1 MRRWQL
7 VSLCAV
13 CAVGMNSYVYAN
25 LAFNGTLVE
34 PPPCTINDGNTITI
48 DFKDV
53 GVNKV
58 DGVNYRLPVNYT
70 IKCAGST
77 LPWEMVLTVKGVAT
91 TFDGA
96 AVQSSVSDLG
106 IRILQN
112 GTAFN
117 LNTPMVINPSTPPV
131 LEAVPVKLPGS
142 TLKSGGFNAAAT
154 LLAEY
159 Q

>member
-1 MRRWQL
+1 MRFWQL
-7 VSLCAV
+7 LSLSAV
-13 CAVGMNSYVYAN
+13 CSIGVNTNASAN
-25 LAFNGTLVE
+25 LTFSGTLVE
-34 PPPCTINDGNTITI
+34 PPACTINNGNTIAI

-58 DGVNYRLPVNYT
+58 DGTNYRLPVNYT
-70 IKCAGST
+70 ITCAGST
-77 LPWEMVLTVKGVAT
+77 LPWEMVLSVVGTAT

-96 AVQSSVSDLG
+96 AVQSSVTDLG

-112 GTAFN
+112 GQPFK
-117 LNTPMVINPSTPPV
+117 LNAPMIINPATPPA
-131 LEAVPVKLPGS
+131 LEAVPVQLLGA
-142 TLKSGGFNAAAT
+142 TLSSGVFNAAAT